1 MDVKIQQRS
10 DMESEVKENKQ
21 HLYSLDFLRGIAA
34 YIVIFWHWKMLFYV
48 NNTKPQIEIR
58 SLPFY
63 DSFSIF
69 YNHGLLA
76 VEFFFCLSGFIFFY
90 YFKSKI
96 ENGVLSAKQFAVDR
110 ISRIYPLHIVTF
122 ILVAALQFISLHS
135 SGYYLAFIYN
145 DAYHAFLNVFMLHA
159 WGFQSG
165 FSYNAPSWS
174 ISLES
179 LLYLLFFIILMVK
192 VNKTMLTIA
201 LIILGAL
208 LYPYSYNLSVGLF
221 SFFSGGLL
229 AMIYEWISKRASK
242 SITLLAS
249 IVLLLSG
256 FSILVFRSEF
266 NPNWVA
272 ALLFIPVI
280 LTFTS
285 VSAIF
290 PHFMKKLKFF
300 GDISFSIYLIHFP
313 LMIITS
319 IAVNLLGFDKSLY
332 LHDYFFIGFVMVL
345 TLLGAI
351 SHYHF
356 EIPLMNLIRNKHSKA
371 EQ

>member
-1 MDVKIQQRS
+1 M
-10 DMESEVKENKQ
+10 KENKQ
-21 HLYSLDFLRGIAA
+21 HLYSLDFLRGVAA
-34 YIVIFWHWKMLFYV
+34 YVVIFWHWKMLFYV
-48 NNTKPQIEIR
+48 NNTKPKIE
-58 SLPFY
+58 SKELPFY
-63 DSFSIF
+63 DFFSIF

-96 ENGVLSAKQFAVDR
+96 LDGSLSAKKFAVDR
-110 ISRIYPLHIVTF
+110 ISRIYPLHIVTL

-159 WGFQSG
+159 WGFQNG

-174 ISLES
+174 ISIEI
-179 LLYLLFFIILMVK
+179 LLYLLFFVLLTVK
-192 VNKTMLTIA
+192 LNNNFLAIAMIA
-201 LIILGAL
+201 LGAF

-229 AMIYEWISKRASK
+229 AMGYECVSRKASK
-242 SITLLAS
+242 SGTLLAS
-249 IVLLLSG
+249 VVLLVSG
-256 FSILVFRSEF
+256 LSILIYRSEF

-272 ALLFIPVI
+272 ALFFIPLI

-285 VSAIF
+285 ISAISPLF
-290 PHFMKKLKFF
+290 LKRVKFF
-300 GDISFSIYLIHFP
+300 GDISFSIYLLHFP
-313 LMIITS
+313 VMIITS
-319 IAVNLLGFDKSLY
+319 IIVNLLGVDKSIY
-332 LHDYFFIGFVMVL
+332 LHEYFFLGFVIVL
-345 TLLGAI
+345 TILGWI

-356 EIPLMNLIRNKHSKA
+356 EIPLMKCIRKVASQSIQCK
-371 EQ
+371 